1 MRVFRSDFSGEA
13 SLCLRDGAGP
23 AKSDFVGLA
32 VVVLIFLVAPADLH
46 GQRDFSGALESG
58 DRVRVWSSANDLQAS
73 AFDFHGWQ
81 ETSLV
86 LSESREGDLTRLPR
100 RYIDR
105 LQVRKMSGGTNFW
118 EGVALGGGIGF
129 LAETIYIEAG
139 GGCAFSYA
147 WCIVFASPYTILPG
161 AVVGGLVG
169 SGLPEYEWVS
179 VDVRPAV
186 ETRSDRR
193 ASGVSIS
200 VQFDAPTFP

>member
-1 MRVFRSDFSGEA
+1 MAGVA
-13 SLCLRDGAGP
+13 SLLTRNGTRP
-23 AKSDFVGLA
+23 AESGSVGLA
-32 VVVLIFLVAPADLH
+32 VVVLIFFVAPADLH
-46 GQRDFSGALESG
+46 GQQDSSVALESG
-58 DRVRVWSSANDLQAS
+58 DRVRVWSSAGDLQAS
-73 AFDFHGWQ
+73 PFDFQGWQ
-81 ETSLV
+81 QSSLV
-86 LSESREGDLTRLPR
+86 LSESREGSLTRLPR

-105 LQVRKMSGGTNFW
+105 LQVRKKSGTNFW

-129 LAETIYIEAG
+129 LAEPIYIEAA
-139 GGCAFSYA
+139 GGCAFAYA

-161 AVVGGLVG
+161 AVLGGLVG

-179 VDVRPAV
+179 VDVGPAV